1 VRTSAATPQAAR
13 RTVLGLLRSRPAVR
27 RQARPEDRGEASANP
42 PTRPGDRSPIN
53 PFRDHDPAPGR
64 GHAPAAPCPSS
75 SGGGPAGRDE
85 DPGASAREILRL
97 AVPALGA
104 LIAEPLFLLADS
116 AIVGHLGAAQL
127 AGLGTAGTALA
138 TLVNVCVFLA
148 YGTTAQVARL
158 LGAGDR
164 RGALARGV
172 DGIYLAA
179 ALGVLLAVAG
189 TVFAPRIV
197 ALLGATPAAAPYAVT
212 YLRFSCLGLPAMLA
226 VLAATGL
233 LRGLQDTRTP
243 LLVAA
248 VAAVANT
255 ALNWTLV
262 YPAGLGIAGSALG
275 TVLVQGAMAAAYCAA
290 VARAAR
296 AHDVPL
302 RPDRAAI
309 RASLGANAALL
320 ARTVALRIY
329 LLAAVWT
336 AGSYGTVAL
345 AAHTIAT
352 NLWLTL
358 ALALDAL
365 AIAAQSLVGR
375 DLGAGHRAR
384 VRATVR
390 RMVRWGIGFGVL
402 TGLAL
407 WAARPLYVPLFTP
420 YPAVRAALMPVLA
433 LAAVLQLPAGA
444 VFVLD
449 GVLIGAGDAVYL
461 AWAALACTGVF
472 LGGLAV
478 LRAVDPPHLAAGAVG
493 GPGSGGALTGLW
505 CVIGVFT
512 LARWVAL
519 ALRERR
525 DAWMRTGAAA

>member
-1 VRTSAATPQAAR
+1 MKTRAANTKA
-13 RTVLGLLRSRPAVR
+13 
-27 RQARPEDRGEASANP
+27 ASATSSP
-42 PTRPGDRSPIN
+42 PSPS
-53 PFRDHDPAPGR
+53 A
-64 GHAPAAPCPSS
+64 
-75 SGGGPAGRDE
+75 SGSP
-85 DPGASAREILRL
+85 ASAREILRL

-158 LGAGDR
+158 LGAGDP
-164 RGALARGV
+164 RGAIARGV
-172 DGIYLAA
+172 DGIYLAV
-179 ALGVLLAVAG
+179 ALGVLLAAAG
-189 TVFAPRIV
+189 SALAPRIV
-197 ALLGATPAAAPYAVT
+197 TALGATQAAAPYATT
-212 YLRFSCLGLPAMLA
+212 YLRVSCLGVPAMLA
-226 VLAATGL
+226 VLAGTGL

-243 LLVAA
+243 LLVAGA
-248 VAAVANT
+248 AAAVNT
-255 ALNWTLV
+255 LLNWILV

-275 TVLVQGAMAAAYCAA
+275 TVLVQGAMAAVYIAA

-296 AHDVPL
+296 AHTVAL
-302 RPDRAAI
+302 RPDLAAV
-309 RASLGANAALL
+309 RTSLGANLALL
-320 ARTVALRIY
+320 ARTVALRVY

-336 AGSYGTVAL
+336 AGSYGTTAL

-365 AIAAQSLVGR
+365 AIAAQALVGR
-375 DLGAGHRAR
+375 DLGADEATR

-390 RMVRWGIGFGVL
+390 RMTRWGLAFGAL

-407 WAARPLYVPLFTP
+407 WAARPLYAPLFTAD
-420 YPAVRAALMPVLA
+420 PAVRAALVPVLT
-433 LAAVLQLPAGA
+433 LAALFQPPAA
-444 VFVLD
+444 VVFVLD

-472 LGGLAV
+472 LAGLAV
-478 LRAVDPPHLAAGAVG
+478 LRAVDPHG
-493 GPGSGGALTGLW
+493 GSSALTGLW
-505 CVIGVFT
+505 LVIGVFT
-512 LARWVAL
+512 LARWTAL
-519 ALRERR
+519 TLRART
-525 DAWMRTGAAA
+525 DAWLRTGPAAT

>member
-1 VRTSAATPQAAR
+1 VPPERTAHSVPVPDGVRA
-13 RTVLGLLRSRPAVR
+13 
-27 RQARPEDRGEASANP
+27 D
-42 PTRPGDRSPIN
+42 
-53 PFRDHDPAPGR
+53 
-64 GHAPAAPCPSS
+64 APAAAATAVRPRPEPQSS
-75 SGGGPAGRDE
+75 PASPE
-85 DPGASAREILRL
+85 SASAREILRL

-116 AIVGHLGAAQL
+116 AMVGHLGAAQL
-127 AGLGTAGTALA
+127 AGLGTAGIALS

-179 ALGVLLAVAG
+179 GLGVVLAAAG
-189 TVFAPRIV
+189 AIFAPQV
-197 ALLGATPAAAPYAVT
+197 VHLLGATPAAAPYATT
-212 YLRFSCLGLPAMLA
+212 YLRISTLGLPAMLA

-243 LLVAA
+243 LVVAA
-248 VAAVANT
+248 AAAVANT
-255 ALNWTLV
+255 LLNWALV
-262 YPAGLGIAGSALG
+262 YPVHLGIAGSALG
-275 TVLVQGAMAAAYCAA
+275 TVLVQGAMAAAYVAA

-296 AHDVPL
+296 AHQVPL
-302 RPDRAAI
+302 RPGPAAV

-320 ARTVALRIY
+320 LRTVALRIY

-336 AGSYGTVAL
+336 AGSYGTAAL

-365 AIAAQSLVGR
+365 AIAAQALVGR
-375 DLGAGHRAR
+375 DLGAGRPER

-390 RMVRWGIGFGVL
+390 RMVRWGLAFGLL

-407 WAARPLYVPLFTP
+407 WAARSAYIPLFTADH
-420 YPAVRAALMPVLA
+420 AVRADLMPVLA
-433 LAAVLQLPAGA
+433 LAALFQPLAAA

-449 GVLIGAGDAVYL
+449 GVLIGAGDAAYL
-461 AWAALACTGVF
+461 AWAGLACTAVF
-472 LGGLAV
+472 LAGLAT
-478 LRAVDPPHLAAGAVG
+478 LHAIPLHGDASL
-493 GPGSGGALTGLW
+493 LGLW
-505 CVIGVFT
+505 VVIGVFT
-512 LARWVAL
+512 LARWIAL
-519 ALRERR
+519 AARART
-525 DAWMRTGAAA
+525 DAWLRTGPAT

>member
-1 VRTSAATPQAAR
+1 MRTSGADEGTAR
-13 RTVLGLLRSRPAVR
+13 RRGLL
-27 RQARPEDRGEASANP
+27 ARDRAAS
-42 PTRPGDRSPIN
+42 GDGG
-53 PFRDHDPAPGR
+53 A
-64 GHAPAAPCPSS
+64 
-75 SGGGPAGRDE
+75 GGGDGGVP
-85 DPGASAREILRL
+85 AREILRL

-116 AIVGHLGAAQL
+116 GIVGHLGAAQL

-179 ALGVLLAVAG
+179 GLGLVLAAAG
-189 TVFAPRIV
+189 AGFAPRIV
-197 ALLGATPAAAPYAVT
+197 ALLGATPAATPYAVT
-212 YLRFSCLGLPAMLA
+212 YLRVSCLGLPAMLA

-243 LLVAA
+243 LVVAA

-262 YPAGLGIAGSALG
+262 YPARLGIAGSALG
-275 TVLVQGAMAAAYCAA
+275 TVLVQGAMAGAYCAA

-302 RPDRAAI
+302 RPDAAAV

-320 ARTVALRIY
+320 ARTVALRAY

-336 AGSYGTVAL
+336 AGGYGTVAL

-365 AIAAQSLVGR
+365 AIAAQALVGR
-375 DLGAGHRAR
+375 DLGAGRSAR

-390 RMVRWGIGFGVL
+390 RMVRWGLAFGVL
-402 TGLAL
+402 TGLVL
-407 WAARPLYVPLFTP
+407 WAARPLYVPLFTEDH
-420 YPAVRAALMPVLA
+420 AVRAALMPVLA
-433 LAAVLQLPAGA
+433 LAALLQVPAGA

-449 GVLIGAGDAVYL
+449 GVLIGAGDAVFL
-461 AWAALACTGVF
+461 AWAALGCTGVF

-478 LRAVDPPHLAAGAVG
+478 LRAVAPAHPAPGGGGGA
-493 GPGSGGALTGLW
+493 GALTGLW

-519 ALRERR
+519 ALRERS
-525 DAWMRTGAAA
+525 DAWTRTGAAP

>member
-1 VRTSAATPQAAR
+1 MKTSEVNPDDDAAI
-13 RTVLGLLRSRPAVR
+13 G
-27 RQARPEDRGEASANP
+27 
-42 PTRPGDRSPIN
+42 
-53 PFRDHDPAPGR
+53 PFRDHDPAPGSSR
-64 GHAPAAPCPSS
+64 LPAQPHSPSA
-75 SGGGPAGRDE
+75 GGGPADHGE

-164 RGALARGV
+164 RGALSRGV

-179 ALGVLLAVAG
+179 ALGVLLAITGA
-189 TVFAPRIV
+189 TLAPRIV

-212 YLRFSCLGLPAMLA
+212 YLRLSCLGLPAMLA

-248 VAAVANT
+248 AAAVANT
-255 ALNWTLV
+255 ALNWALV

-302 RPDRAAI
+302 RPDPGAL

-336 AGSYGTVAL
+336 AGGYGTVTL

-365 AIAAQSLVGR
+365 AIAAQALVGR

-384 VRATVR
+384 VRSTVR
-390 RMVRWGIGFGVL
+390 RMVRWGLGFGVL

-420 YPAVRAALMPVLA
+420 DPAVRAALMPVLA
-433 LAAVLQLPAGA
+433 LAAVLQLPAGI

-449 GVLIGAGDAVYL
+449 GVLIGAGDVVYL
-461 AWAALACTGVF
+461 AWAALGCTGVF
-472 LGGLAV
+472 LSGLAV
-478 LRAVDPPHLAAGAVG
+478 LRAIAPPHTTVG
-493 GPGSGGALTGLW
+493 TSGSGSGGALTGLW

-512 LARWVAL
+512 LARWVVL
-519 ALRERR
+519 ALRERS
-525 DAWMRTGAAA
+525 DAWMRTGAVS

>member
-1 VRTSAATPQAAR
+1 MRRRAANDTNAASGAKNNADNLTTPDSAITDSSNKD
-13 RTVLGLLRSRPAVR
+13 THT
-27 RQARPEDRGEASANP
+27 
-42 PTRPGDRSPIN
+42 TRPTHPMDT
-53 PFRDHDPAPGR
+53 PG
-64 GHAPAAPCPSS
+64 AA
-75 SGGGPAGRDE
+75 
-85 DPGASAREILRL
+85 ASAREILRL

-138 TLVNVCVFLA
+138 TLVNICVFLA

-158 LGAGDR
+158 LGAGNR
-164 RGALARGV
+164 RAALARGV

-179 ALGVLLAVAG
+179 ALGVLLAAAG
-189 TVFAPRIV
+189 CALAPHIV
-197 ALLGATPAAAPYAVT
+197 AWLGATPAAAPYATT
-212 YLRFSCLGLPAMLA
+212 YLRISCLGLPAMLA
-226 VLAATGL
+226 VLAGTGL

-248 VAAVANT
+248 AAALANT
-255 ALNWTLV
+255 LLNWILV
-262 YPAGLGIAGSALG
+262 YPTGLGIAGSALG
-275 TVLVQGAMAAAYCAA
+275 TVLVQVAMAAVYIAA

-296 AHDVPL
+296 AHAVAL
-302 RPDRAAI
+302 RPDLSAV
-309 RASLGANAALL
+309 RASLGANLALL

-336 AGSYGTVAL
+336 AGSYGTTAL

-365 AIAAQSLVGR
+365 AIAAQALVGR
-375 DLGAGHRAR
+375 DLGAGETTR
-384 VRATVR
+384 VRTTVR
-390 RMVRWGIGFGVL
+390 RMTRWGLAFGAL

-407 WAARPLYVPLFTP
+407 WAASPLYAPLFTSDQ
-420 YPAVRAALMPVLA
+420 AVRNALAPVLTLAALFQPP
-433 LAAVLQLPAGA
+433 AAV

-449 GVLIGAGDAVYL
+449 GVLIGAGDALYL

-472 LGGLAV
+472 LAGLAV
-478 LRAVDPPHLAAGAVG
+478 LHAADPHG
-493 GPGSGGALTGLW
+493 GNGALVGLW
-505 CVIGVFT
+505 LVIGVFT
-512 LARWVAL
+512 LARWAVL
-519 ALRERR
+519 TLRARTN
-525 DAWMRTGAAA
+525 AWLRTGAAA

>member
-1 VRTSAATPQAAR
+1 MPPDRSAAR
-13 RTVLGLLRSRPAVR
+13 RVEPDLYQGSASDSDLALIPA
-27 RQARPEDRGEASANP
+27 QDQQHAAAQPLAGSASP
-42 PTRPGDRSPIN
+42 
-53 PFRDHDPAPGR
+53 
-64 GHAPAAPCPSS
+64 
-75 SGGGPAGRDE
+75 
-85 DPGASAREILRL
+85 REILRL

-104 LIAEPLFLLADS
+104 LVAEPLFLLADS

-127 AGLGTAGTALA
+127 AGLGTAGTALG

-179 ALGVLLAVAG
+179 ALGLVLAVAG
-189 TVFAPRIV
+189 AVLAPQIV
-197 ALLGATPAAAPYAVT
+197 HALGATGAAAPYAAT
-212 YLRFSCLGLPAMLA
+212 YLRVSALGLPAMLA

-243 LLVAA
+243 LIVAA
-248 VAAVANT
+248 AAAIANT
-255 ALNWTLV
+255 VLNWLLV
-262 YPAGLGIAGSALG
+262 YPANLGILGSALG
-275 TVLVQGAMAAAYCAA
+275 TVPVQGAMAAAYAAA
-290 VARAAR
+290 VVRAAR
-296 AHDVPL
+296 AHQVPL
-302 RPDRAAI
+302 RPDPAAL
-309 RASLGANAALL
+309 RASLSANAALL
-320 ARTVALRIY
+320 LRTVALRIY

-336 AGSYGTVAL
+336 AGSFGTAAL

-365 AIAAQSLVGR
+365 AIAAQALIGR
-375 DLGAGHRAR
+375 DLGAGRAGR

-390 RMVRWGIGFGVL
+390 RMVRWGLAFGVL

-407 WAARPLYVPLFTP
+407 WAARPLYVPLFTADH
-420 YPAVRAALMPVLA
+420 AVRAALMPVLA
-433 LAAVLQLPAGA
+433 LAALFQPLAAA

-461 AWAALACTGVF
+461 AWAGLACTGVF

-478 LRAVDPPHLAAGAVG
+478 LHLAVPHG
-493 GPGSGGALTGLW
+493 GSGALTGLW
-505 CVIGVFT
+505 LVIGVFT
-512 LARWVAL
+512 LARWAAL
-519 ALRERR
+519 ALRSRS
-525 DAWMRTGAAA
+525 DAWLRTGPAA

>member
-1 VRTSAATPQAAR
+1 VGTATDVPPHGATPTRRALCDADCGADADLAPTEPPDPAHGPGSGARSAQPERAAPDQAA
-13 RTVLGLLRSRPAVR
+13 
-27 RQARPEDRGEASANP
+27 
-42 PTRPGDRSPIN
+42 
-53 PFRDHDPAPGR
+53 
-64 GHAPAAPCPSS
+64 
-75 SGGGPAGRDE
+75 
-85 DPGASAREILRL
+85 ASAREILRL

-116 AIVGHLGAAQL
+116 AIVGHLGAPQL
-127 AGLGTAGTALA
+127 AGLGTAGTALG
-138 TLVNVCVFLA
+138 TLVNICVFLA

-179 ALGVLLAVAG
+179 GLGVVLAAAG
-189 TVFAPRIV
+189 AIFAPQVVR
-197 ALLGATPAAAPYAVT
+197 LLGATAAAAPYATT
-212 YLRFSCLGLPAMLA
+212 YLRVSALGLPAMLA

-248 VAAVANT
+248 AAAVANT
-255 ALNWTLV
+255 VLNWALV
-262 YPAGLGIAGSALG
+262 YPAHLGIAGSALG
-275 TVLVQGAMAAAYCAA
+275 TVLVQGAMAAAYVAA
-290 VARAAR
+290 VSRAAR
-296 AHDVPL
+296 AHQVPL
-302 RPDRAAI
+302 RPDPAAV

-320 ARTVALRIY
+320 LRTVALRIY

-336 AGSYGTVAL
+336 AGSYGTSAL

-365 AIAAQSLVGR
+365 AIAAQALVGR
-375 DLGAGHRAR
+375 DLGARRPER

-390 RMVRWGIGFGVL
+390 RMVRWGLGFGLL

-407 WAARPLYVPLFTP
+407 WAARPLYVPLFTADP
-420 YPAVRAALMPVLA
+420 QVRAALMPVLA
-433 LAAVLQLPAGA
+433 LAALFQPAAAA

-461 AWAALACTGVF
+461 AWAGLGCTGVF
-472 LGGLAV
+472 VAGLAV
-478 LRAVDPPHLAAGAVG
+478 LHAAVPHG
-493 GPGSGGALTGLW
+493 GTSTLVGLW
-505 CVIGVFT
+505 LVIGVFT

-519 ALRERR
+519 AARSRT
-525 DAWMRTGAAA
+525 DAWLRTGPAT